1 SPLALGGFWYQGS
14 PADRDW
20 RSHDVP
26 QDQAYALPRHESAHI
41 NSAEIDAIVIA
52 LKLWL
57 PTLAGGFVI
66 IHTDNTTAEA
76 AFGSGTTRSTE
87 SMNLLRDAAVLAA
100 AADIKLYA
108 CRVSSADNG
117 LSAALSRLDL
127 IRVAN

>member
-1 SPLALGGFWYQGS
+1 MPQG
-14 PADRDW
+14 
-20 RSHDVP
+20 
-26 QDQAYALPRHESAHI
+26 QAYALPRHESAHI

-100 AADIKLYA
+100 AADIKLL
-108 CRVSSADNG
+108 RMPGV
-117 LSAALSRLDL
+117 LSGQQPRRRALPARLDTPS
-127 IRVAN
+127 